1 MQGLGYNKMFQYKKI
16 QIIDK
21 PIKEVF
27 SFFENPENLEK
38 ITPTNLGFK
47 IKTPKPL
54 VMKEGA
60 IFEYT
65 IRLGIIR
72 FPWKTLITIY
82 DPPFKFQ
89 DIQKFGPY
97 KKWEHTHE
105 FFEIGNKTKMIDTVN
120 YDLFPSFL
128 SKIINKLFVKKRV
141 EEIFNYREK
150 YLQKIMLNNGVQNE
164 K

>member
-1 MQGLGYNKMFQYKKI
+1 MFQYKTI

-60 IFEYT
+60 EFEYT

-105 FFEIGNKTKMIDTVN
+105 FIDLGEKTKVIDIVD
-120 YDLFPSFL
+120 YDLHFILLKLLIDKFYVKRNIE
-128 SKIINKLFVKKRV
+128 KIFSYRSAILNK
-141 EEIFNYREK
+141 IFTNKVQSEK
-150 YLQKIMLNNGVQNE
+150 QITL
-164 K
+164 

>member
-1 MQGLGYNKMFQYKKI
+1 MFQFKTI
-16 QIIDK
+16 QVIDK
-21 PIKEVF
+21 PIREVF

-38 ITPTNLGFK
+38 ITPTSVGFK
-47 IKTPKPL
+47 IKTPRPL

-65 IRLGIIR
+65 IRLGIIS
-72 FPWKTLITIY
+72 FPWKTVITIY

-89 DIQKFGPY
+89 DVQKFGPY

-105 FFEIGNKTKMIDTVN
+105 FIEVGKKTKMIDTVN

-128 SKIINKLFVKKRV
+128 RKLINKLFIKKRV
-141 EEIFNYREK
+141 EKIFNFRK
-150 YLQKIMLNNGVQNE
+150 KNLDKIIFQNNGVKNV
-164 K
+164 

>member
-1 MQGLGYNKMFQYKKI
+1 MFQYKTI

-38 ITPTNLGFK
+38 ITPTNIGFK

-65 IRLGIIR
+65 IRLGIIK

-89 DIQKFGPY
+89 DVQKFGPY

-105 FFEIGNKTKMIDTVN
+105 FIDLGDKTKVIDIVE
-120 YDLFPSFL
+120 YDLHFIL
-128 SKIINKLFVKKRV
+128 LKLLLNKFYVKKNI
-141 EEIFNYREK
+141 ENIFNYRST
-150 YLQKIMLNNGVQNE
+150 ILNNIFKKVQS
-164 K
+164 

>member
-1 MQGLGYNKMFQYKKI
+1 MFQYKTI

-21 PIKEVF
+21 PIREVF

-38 ITPTNLGFK
+38 ITPTNFGFK

-60 IFEYT
+60 EFEYT
-65 IRLGIIR
+65 IRLGLIR

-105 FFEIGNKTKMIDTVN
+105 FIEVGNKTKMIDTVD

-128 SKIINKLFVKKRV
+128 RNLINKFFIKGKV
-141 EEIFNYREK
+141 EQIFNYRKENLENILLK
-150 YLQKIMLNNGVQNE
+150 K
-164 K
+164 

>member
-1 MQGLGYNKMFQYKKI
+1 MFKYKTI

-21 PIKEVF
+21 PIREVF

-60 IFEYT
+60 EFEYS
-65 IRLGIIR
+65 IRLGLIR

-105 FFEIGNKTKMIDTVN
+105 FIEVGNKTKMIDTVD

-128 SKIINKLFVKKRV
+128 KELINKFFIKRRVEQIFNFRKENLENILKKNNGDYHVKK
-141 EEIFNYREK
+141 NK
-150 YLQKIMLNNGVQNE
+150 
-164 K
+164 

>member
-1 MQGLGYNKMFQYKKI
+1 MFKYETT

-27 SFFENPENLEK
+27 AFFENPENLEK
-38 ITPTNLGFK
+38 ITPTNLSFK
-47 IKTPKPL
+47 IRTPKPL
-54 VMKEGA
+54 VMKVGA
-60 IFEYT
+60 EFRYT

-89 DIQKFGPY
+89 DVQKFGPY

-105 FFEIGNKTKMIDTVN
+105 FFEIGNKTKMIDTVD

-128 SKIINKLFVKKRV
+128 RKIINRLFIKKRV
-141 EEIFNYREK
+141 EEIFSYRK
-150 YLQKIMLNNGVQNE
+150 LNLDKILNKNNGVKNV
-164 K
+164 

>member
-1 MQGLGYNKMFQYKKI
+1 MFQYKTI

-60 IFEYT
+60 EFEYT

-105 FFEIGNKTKMIDTVN
+105 FIDLGAKTKVIDIVD
-120 YDLFPSFL
+120 YDLHFIL
-128 SKIINKLFVKKRV
+128 LKLLINKFYVKKNI
-141 EEIFNYREK
+141 ENIFSYRSNILNKIFTNKVQSEK
-150 YLQKIMLNNGVQNE
+150 QITL
-164 K
+164 

>member
-1 MQGLGYNKMFQYKKI
+1 MFQYKTI

-38 ITPTNLGFK
+38 ITPTNIGFK

-89 DIQKFGPY
+89 DVQKFGPY

-105 FFEIGNKTKMIDTVN
+105 FIDLGNKTKVIDIVE
-120 YDLFPSFL
+120 YDLHFIFL
-128 SKIINKLFVKKRV
+128 KLLINKFYVRKNI
-141 EEIFNYREK
+141 ENIFRFRTTKLTNIFSNK
-150 YLQKIMLNNGVQNE
+150 VHH
-164 K
+164 

>member
-1 MQGLGYNKMFQYKKI
+1 MFQYKTI

-54 VMKEGA
+54 VMKVGA
-60 IFEYT
+60 EFEYT

-105 FFEIGNKTKMIDTVN
+105 FIDLGEKTKVIDIVD
-120 YDLFPSFL
+120 YDLHFILLKLLIDKFYVKRNIE
-128 SKIINKLFVKKRV
+128 KIFSYRSAILNK
-141 EEIFNYREK
+141 IFTNKVQSEK
-150 YLQKIMLNNGVQNE
+150 QITL
-164 K
+164 

>member
-89 DIQKFGPY
+89 DVQKFGPY

-105 FFEIGNKTKMIDTVN
+105 FIDLGKKTKVIDIVE
-120 YDLFPSFL
+120 YDLHFIMLKLLLNKFYI
-128 SKIINKLFVKKRV
+128 SKNIEKIFTYRAAILNN
-141 EEIFNYREK
+141 IFNTKVRS
-150 YLQKIMLNNGVQNE
+150 
-164 K
+164 